1 MNNRKVLEEQG
12 KVLNDIDTLV
22 ASRKMPRKRIIL
34 KIIKKKE
41 DTTLI
46 DNRNEV
52 NKSVEDSV
60 KDFTNENSCAKRELI
75 LLLDEA
81 REHLNRKVSN

>member
-1 MNNRKVLEEQG
+1 MNNRKVLEEQE
-12 KVLNDIDTLV
+12 KLLNDIDILV

-52 NKSVEDSV
+52 NKSVENSV
-60 KDFTNENSCAKRELI
+60 KDFINKNSCTKRELI

>member
-1 MNNRKVLEEQG
+1 MNNRKVLEEQE
-12 KVLNDIDTLV
+12 KLLNDIDILV

-52 NKSVEDSV
+52 NKSVENSV
-60 KDFTNENSCAKRELI
+60 KDFRNKNSCTKRELI

>member
-12 KVLNDIDTLV
+12 KLLNDIDILV
-22 ASRKMPRKRIIL
+22 ASRKMPRERIVL

-46 DNRNEV
+46 DNRHEV
-52 NKSVEDSV
+52 NKSMENAI
-60 KDFTNENSCAKRELI
+60 KGFINENSCTERELI
-75 LLLDEA
+75 LLLDGL
-81 REHLNRKVSN
+81 RECLNRKVSD

>member
-1 MNNRKVLEEQG
+1 MNNRKVLEEQE
-12 KVLNDIDTLV
+12 KLLNDIDILV
-22 ASRKMPRKRIIL
+22 ASRKMPRKRIIS

-52 NKSVEDSV
+52 NKSVENSV
-60 KDFTNENSCAKRELI
+60 KDFINKNSCTKRELI